1 MSHEEAAAS
10 LKEHFSFDKNAVE
23 NPDTMPSMFRSCQEV
38 TPGICRN
45 DPNFALVLKMV
56 EQLQSHVSTSK
67 ISTPALFRMQAELV
81 LPSASSSGAQP
92 DPQRTDVNWYML
104 GTIRKR
110 NICHIFVKYQSL
122 MEVAGAVVPE
132 VIDGCFT
139 FLTSFEILVDAVEWA
154 QSVGQLESLK
164 VKFRL
169 MDYVLVGHDN
179 HPNYAQMIDGDL
191 GTDVCF
197 CLGPGEQKATIART
211 PAPKPPL
218 RFGLTLKPT
227 TKKRGVKRKQPGG
240 DAVDLPDLDLNEPD
254 EECNVAEAEPCQI
267 GANESDDDLGLG
279 HDEAFPTKLS
289 LQQFKKLKATVKA
302 LANIE
307 EHEDDPEDG
316 QHHSESRK
324 EGTQKNKKQKSDV
337 EKENPEQG
345 KDTRATSSSFFH
357 KKLGLLSLKPV
368 QRKLQCYICHQ
379 PVLKGPVVVVSP
391 SLPCPS
397 LEETFIHHERW
408 TDKEPKQ
415 EVSTADW
422 PSCDV
427 LEGKEKTNDLKEL
440 VPPSSLRDSVKNKEL
455 VSGNEAWSAEY
466 HQWPKQV
473 EYESE
478 WIEDLKETFFHHE
491 SWTDKEPEQEVWK
504 ADWPSWDVLQ
514 VKEKTKDLKELWA
527 KHESEWIEDSK
538 ETFIHHESWTDKGPE
553 QEVWKADWPSWD
565 VPQVKEKTKDWKEL
579 AVPPSL
585 PDNVKNKES
594 SSEFHLVSGNEAS
607 SAEYD
612 QRAKHQDEYELI
624 DVELEDGYQNLKP
637 LKKRT
642 RRGQRGKRFLKH
654 LDLDDK
660 KFRRIKIDA
669 RELRYS
675 QLSCKETFACGRSVW
690 GLVNDLWT
698 GRVRL
703 SARFLQ
709 LTVFETRDKNSNG
722 VVLKCI
728 NNRRLFALKR
738 FAKRCGNR
746 PVMVNANVFSED
758 SLSEAFQ
765 IMQLQSNNFQSPD
778 PSCKRKCLG

>member
-1 MSHEEAAAS
+1 MIEPCGPRSKSQQKRLAQKRFDVSLDAYSEHSTWSTGLKIKSGVGALDPKLVLEMSHEEAAAS

-56 EQLQSHVSTSK
+56 EQLQSHISTSK
-67 ISTPALFRMQAELV
+67 ISTPALFRVQAELV

-139 FLTSFEILVDAVEWA
+139 FLTSFEIFVDAVEWA

-254 EECNVAEAEPCQI
+254 EGCNVAEAEPCQI
-267 GANESDDDLGLG
+267 GGNESDDDLGLG

-289 LQQFKKLKATVKA
+289 LQQFKELKATVKA

-316 QHHSESRK
+316 QRHSESRK
-324 EGTQKNKKQKSDV
+324 ASTQKNKKQKSDV

-379 PVLKGPVVVVSP
+379 PVLKGDYRFEVV
-391 SLPCPS
+391 
-397 LEETFIHHERW
+397 HHISKPEKSAHPECLGQMDPGLFQPAMEWLRCHI
-408 TDKEPKQ
+408 D
-415 EVSTADW
+415 S
-422 PSCDV
+422 SCD
-427 LEGKEKTNDLKEL
+427 LERAIMT
-440 VPPSSLRDSVKNKEL
+440 
-455 VSGNEAWSAEY
+455 
-466 HQWPKQV
+466 
-473 EYESE
+473 
-478 WIEDLKETFFHHE
+478 ETLNR
-491 SWTDKEPEQEVWK
+491 
-504 ADWPSWDVLQ
+504 LQ
-514 VKEKTKDLKELWA
+514 C
-527 KHESEWIEDSK
+527 S
-538 ETFIHHESWTDKGPE
+538 
-553 QEVWKADWPSWD
+553 
-565 VPQVKEKTKDWKEL
+565 
-579 AVPPSL
+579 
-585 PDNVKNKES
+585 
-594 SSEFHLVSGNEAS
+594 
-607 SAEYD
+607 
-612 QRAKHQDEYELI
+612 
-624 DVELEDGYQNLKP
+624 
-637 LKKRT
+637 
-642 RRGQRGKRFLKH
+642 
-654 LDLDDK
+654 
-660 KFRRIKIDA
+660 
-669 RELRYS
+669 S
-675 QLSCKETFACGRSVW
+675 QLQA
-690 GLVNDLWT
+690 
-698 GRVRL
+698 
-703 SARFLQ
+703 
-709 LTVFETRDKNSNG
+709 
-722 VVLKCI
+722 
-728 NNRRLFALKR
+728 
-738 FAKRCGNR
+738 
-746 PVMVNANVFSED
+746 
-758 SLSEAFQ
+758 
-765 IMQLQSNNFQSPD
+765 
-778 PSCKRKCLG
+778 

>member
-1 MSHEEAAAS
+1 MPVPRPIIPRLL
-10 LKEHFSFDKNAVE
+10 LKRRI
-23 NPDTMPSMFRSCQEV
+23 T
-38 TPGICRN
+38 
-45 DPNFALVLKMV
+45 
-56 EQLQSHVSTSK
+56 K
-67 ISTPALFRMQAELV
+67 IV
-81 LPSASSSGAQP
+81 LPSKPPKPSKGRPRPPRPTCRLSPYPPQTP
-92 DPQRTDVNWYML
+92 DP
-104 GTIRKR
+104 
-110 NICHIFVKYQSL
+110 
-122 MEVAGAVVPE
+122 P
-132 VIDGCFT
+132 
-139 FLTSFEILVDAVEWA
+139 
-154 QSVGQLESLK
+154 
-164 VKFRL
+164 
-169 MDYVLVGHDN
+169 
-179 HPNYAQMIDGDL
+179 
-191 GTDVCF
+191 
-197 CLGPGEQKATIART
+197 GPWTT
-211 PAPKPPL
+211 PYPP
-218 RFGLTLKPT
+218 
-227 TKKRGVKRKQPGG
+227 
-240 DAVDLPDLDLNEPD
+240 
-254 EECNVAEAEPCQI
+254 
-267 GANESDDDLGLG
+267 
-279 HDEAFPTKLS
+279 
-289 LQQFKKLKATVKA
+289 
-302 LANIE
+302 
-307 EHEDDPEDG
+307 
-316 QHHSESRK
+316 
-324 EGTQKNKKQKSDV
+324 
-337 EKENPEQG
+337 
-345 KDTRATSSSFFH
+345 
-357 KKLGLLSLKPV
+357 
-368 QRKLQCYICHQ
+368 
-379 PVLKGPVVVVSP
+379 GPVVVVSP

-397 LEETFIHHERW
+397 LEVRPIRPIPRVVPPPKRPKPSKAPSPTPIIRPTCRPEPKETFIHHERW

-478 WIEDLKETFFHHE
+478 WIEDPKETFFHHE

-514 VKEKTKDLKELWA
+514 VKEKTKDLKELVPPSSLRDNVKKKELVSCNEAWSAGYHQWA

-765 IMQLQSNNFQSPD
+765 IMQLQSNNNFQSPD